1 MEPRQR
7 RRRFGCRVGT
17 DCGGLKIRSHH
28 LWPEEVP
35 NSNQDHG
42 VPAIFNMPIA
52 ALFDT
57 YDAQDYAELATLANH
72 DALLEIVV
80 LRLG

>member
-1 MEPRQR
+1 
-7 RRRFGCRVGT
+7 
-17 DCGGLKIRSHH
+17 
-28 LWPEEVP
+28 VP

-57 YDAQDYAELATLANH
+57 YGAQDDAELATLVYY
-72 DALLEIVV
+72 DALLENVV

>member
-1 MEPRQR
+1 
-7 RRRFGCRVGT
+7 
-17 DCGGLKIRSHH
+17 
-28 LWPEEVP
+28 VP